1 MPYPFDAQH
10 PYLLPFR
17 GRPSG
22 AVPASQPASLRLR
35 RASNVM
41 RRIAPRVWPFASVR
55 PLLWPRLTS
64 VRASSAS
71 GDAASCVARKQIS
84 QGKARDRRSIHPP
97 HIRRTSP
104 DDIGLRVFVPSRPPA
119 RRLVC
124 GSCSSGRSFA
134 CGFLPTSPHGDAV
147 AVRLGVPVIETPRGL
162 APPSHFPTRFRY
174 RLTAPATALR
184 AMPGAHTKT
193 ARPEQVAPCF
203 AGDPAEAGLYFVTA
217 SPVIMLSGIA

>member
-1 MPYPFDAQH
+1 M
-10 PYLLPFR
+10 
-17 GRPSG
+17 
-22 AVPASQPASLRLR
+22 PASQPASLRLR

-184 AMPGAHTKT
+184 AMPGAHKKSPRLAPRASFSSRNRSYLLT
-193 ARPEQVAPCF
+193 AMLACRSV
-203 AGDPAEAGLYFVTA
+203 GRTIGNGGLFTTSLTQRA
-217 SPVIMLSGIA
+217 SPPLK